1 MKDLVLKIKLF
12 CMALGGVK
20 DVTNQYELCAKL
32 RKFDFRILKSAKNML
47 YVVCRHEILF
57 KSVSSYFK
65 IIYSEYEGA
74 FIFRTWENY
83 KTGSQVYKVMT
94 NEMVCLEEISGFGEF
109 YEIKDFPL
117 VLVRE
122 GDIHSIIYDYEHG
135 KIIIDEK
142 AEINWLENA
151 KIFVERKRFEKCSFI
166 VPRIYKGEVI
176 CEKKDNILLD
186 NIPKDVFVPQL
197 IGNKILQLGSG
208 TAIILRNFEHVEKAD
223 WLPFPYE
230 YWAESDEKFY
240 MLGVTD
246 DVNMLEIDGDEICPL
261 VEDFPGMEDF
271 FVIRKDNSLSVVQY
285 DGAEQLVRL
294 GAVDG
299 IEIRLAEPKLDIKK
313 GVIKIPLKVVSER
326 YFNEE

>member
-1 MKDLVLKIKLF
+1 MKDLLLKIKLF

-20 DVTNQYELCAKL
+20 DVTNQYEMCAKL
-32 RKFDFRILKSAKNML
+32 RKFDFRILKSARNML

-65 IIYSEYEGA
+65 IIYSANEGA

-94 NEMVCLEEISGFGEF
+94 NEILDEISGFGEF

-117 VLVRE
+117 ILVRD
-122 GDIHSIIYDYEHG
+122 GDIHSIIYDYERG
-135 KIIIDEK
+135 KILVDEK

-151 KIFVERKRFEKCSFI
+151 KLFVKRKRFEKCSFI

-186 NIPKDVFVPQL
+186 NIPKDIFVPQL
-197 IGNKILQLGSG
+197 IGNKIVRLGNETACILQ
-208 TAIILRNFEHVEKAD
+208 NFEHVEKAD

-230 YWAESDEKFY
+230 YLAESDEKFY

-246 DVNMLEIDGDEICPL
+246 DVNMLEIDGDEIWPL

-271 FVIRKDNSLSVVQY
+271 FVIRKDNSLVVVQY
-285 DGAEQLVRL
+285 AEEQFVKL
-294 GAVDG
+294 GVVNG
-299 IEIRLAEPKLDIKK
+299 IEIKLAEPKLDIKK
-313 GVIKIPLKVVSER
+313 GVIKIPLKVVSEK